1 MKILKKYRNAEGY
14 ADPTAGKLFE
24 AESLE
29 EKRLNELIQ
38 VLKYIIRLAGFDL
51 QSTQTLK

>member
-29 EKRLNELIQ
+29 EKRVNELIQ
-38 VLKYIIRLAGFDL
+38 VLK
-51 QSTQTLK
+51 